1 LPVVRTVRQGLIRL
15 LPIAVA
21 VALLYYIFRVV
32 PLSAVA
38 DALGAAQSAEVL
50 AGLGLLF
57 VTRLLAALRM
67 KLLTDRQGL
76 SFSPVELFQI
86 GTTATFYGLVLPGTI
101 SGGLIRWYKLAKQ
114 GEPVRALAAL
124 TWDRLADAAALAAIG
139 VGAWLF
145 SRPSG
150 PHAVVGPGLA
160 AVLAALFALY
170 LAGFSHRIGGLLLRP
185 IESIGRRL
193 GNRWGST
200 KLVEA
205 AAAARRYHKA
215 EPGFPYVVAGLSLA
229 SQLSGAVAF
238 LLWARSLGMG
248 IGFAEL
254 TWPRVCYMLVVLLP
268 ITFAGLGTREGILI
282 LLLRPYGVS
291 GAEAV
296 AVAFVQLGAT
306 LVMAAIGGLSEL
318 KGFLTGAG
326 HDRARA
332 RS

>member
-1 LPVVRTVRQGLIRL
+1 MSTVRQRLIRL

-32 PLSAVA
+32 PFSAVA
-38 DALGAAQSAEVL
+38 DALRAARPAEVL

-67 KLLTDRQGL
+67 KLLTDKQGL
-76 SFSPVELFQI
+76 SFSPIELFQI

-124 TWDRLADAAALAAIG
+124 TWDRLADAAAVAAIG
-139 VGAWLF
+139 VGAWLV

-150 PHAVVGPGLA
+150 PHAVVGPGLV
-160 AVLAALFALY
+160 AVFAGLFALY
-170 LAGFSHRIGGLLLRP
+170 LAGFSHRVGGLLLRP
-185 IESIGRRL
+185 IESIGGRL
-193 GNRWGST
+193 RNRWAST

-254 TWPRVCYMLVVLLP
+254 TWPRACYMLVVLLP

-318 KGFLTGAG
+318 KGFLMGAG
-326 HDRARA
+326 PDRARA
-332 RS
+332 QS